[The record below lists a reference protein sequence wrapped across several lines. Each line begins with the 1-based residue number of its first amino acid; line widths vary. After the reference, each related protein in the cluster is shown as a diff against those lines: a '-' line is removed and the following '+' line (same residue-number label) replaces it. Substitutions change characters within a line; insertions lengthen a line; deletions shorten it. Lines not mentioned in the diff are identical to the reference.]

1 MLGKLLIF
9 LICSTIISDMNLVI
23 MDTIN
28 LEYIHRDFSK
38 WEDTIYDFLIYQI
51 KEGRECLFSKV
62 WAMMYGKGIIDENEK
77 EDLEYEQ
84 KYFIPFIVAY
94 DKAIQRFCKEN
105 NISFKMAFA
114 MSFISHHP
122 LSSEDDR
129 VFATI

>member
-28 LEYIHRDFSK
+28 LEYIPRDFSK

-62 WAMMYGKGIIDENEK
+62 SNTSLLY
-77 EDLEYEQ
+77 
-84 KYFIPFIVAY
+84 
-94 DKAIQRFCKEN
+94 
-105 NISFKMAFA
+105 
-114 MSFISHHP
+114 
-122 LSSEDDR
+122 
-129 VFATI
+129 

>member
-28 LEYIHRDFSK
+28 LEYIPRDFSK

-77 EDLEYEQ
+77 
-84 KYFIPFIVAY
+84 KI
-94 DKAIQRFCKEN
+94 
-105 NISFKMAFA
+105 
-114 MSFISHHP
+114 
-122 LSSEDDR
+122 
-129 VFATI
+129 

>member
-51 KEGRECLFSKV
+51 KEGRECLF
-62 WAMMYGKGIIDENEK
+62 
-77 EDLEYEQ
+77 
-84 KYFIPFIVAY
+84 
-94 DKAIQRFCKEN
+94 
-105 NISFKMAFA
+105 
-114 MSFISHHP
+114 
-122 LSSEDDR
+122 
-129 VFATI
+129 